1 MYYLCICQ
9 QPDNSDLFKGYGP
22 TSISW
27 GGGEAYELSYNVNGR
42 SRPSE
47 G

>member
-1 MYYLCICQ
+1 MYYLCICE

-27 GGGEAYELSYNVNGR
+27 GGEAYELSYNVNGR